1 MADIK
6 AFVPNV
12 DPKKYAQEFREFL
25 LKSNMFS
32 LAMGVV
38 IGAAV
43 GKVVAAIVEDLVMP
57 IVGVLTP
64 AGDWRTF
71 KIGFWR
77 FNWTVGHF
85 IGVVVDFLVI
95 ATIVFLITK
104 AFVKQAPP
112 PPSKTCPAC
121 KESINPEATK
131 CKFCTSEQPAIVA
144 AKPTA

>member
-77 FNWTVGHF
+77 FNWT
-85 IGVVVDFLVI
+85 IGPSGSDVDR
-95 ATIVFLITK
+95 
-104 AFVKQAPP
+104 
-112 PPSKTCPAC
+112 PSSRLFEAGP
-121 KESINPEATK
+121 SIGSPSFE
-131 CKFCTSEQPAIVA
+131 V
-144 AKPTA
+144 

>member
-1 MADIK
+1 MTDVRTI
-6 AFVPNV
+6 VP
-12 DPKKYAQEFREFL
+12 DPKKYAREFREFL

-71 KIGFWR
+71 TAGFWR
-77 FNWTVGHF
+77 FHWTLGHF
-85 IGVVVDFLVI
+85 IGTVVDFIII
-95 ATIVFLITK
+95 AAVVFMITK

-112 PPSKTCPAC
+112 PPTKTCPAC
-121 KESINPEATK
+121 KEAVHPDASR
-131 CKFCTSEQPAIVA
+131 CKFCTSELPKA
-144 AKPTA
+144 A

>member
-1 MADIK
+1 MAM
-6 AFVPNV
+6 V
-12 DPKKYAQEFREFL
+12 DPKKYASEFREFL

-43 GKVVAAIVEDLVMP
+43 GKVVAAVVDDLVMP

-71 KIGFWR
+71 KLSVWR
-77 FNWTVGHF
+77 FNWTLGHF
-85 IGVVVDFLVI
+85 LGAVVDFLIIGMV
-95 ATIVFLITK
+95 VFLVTK

-112 PPSKTCPAC
+112 PPTKTCAAC
-121 KESINPEATK
+121 KKQVHPEATK
-131 CKFCTSEQPAIVA
+131 CEFCTSDLSKVEA
-144 AKPTA
+144 PTTA